1 MMENGKTQPGNRKYI
16 IIVIN
21 QMDAI
26 KEFWGKSECE
36 KWIKQIKETIITRM
50 KTEGQPYS

>member
-1 MMENGKTQPGNRKYI
+1 MENGKTQPGNRKYI